1 MPGGW
6 GGLAPAGSIAEN
18 GGVVRMSTAPDLG
31 ARDGLSSFE
40 REAGLR
46 APEPAVGR
54 GATGSVR

>member
-31 ARDGLSSFE
+31 ARDGLPLM

-46 APEPAVGR
+46 APEPVGR